1 MDDKQK
7 KFECAHCG
15 FTADNKFT
23 GDICPDCG
31 LTFWKCG
38 NCGFLHTAAAPPN
51 TCPSCKQKCEFRNVS
66 CYTPDCGGPGKVD
79 PRLV

>member
-38 NCGFLHTAAAPPN
+38 QLWISPYCGCSTQHMPIMQT
-51 TCPSCKQKCEFRNVS
+51 KM
-66 CYTPDCGGPGKVD
+66 
-79 PRLV
+79 

>member
-1 MDDKQK
+1 MDEK
-7 KFECAHCG
+7 KKYFECAHCG
-15 FTADNKFT
+15 FTADDKFT

-38 NCGFLHTAAAPPN
+38 NCGFLHTAASPPN
-51 TCPSCKQKCEFRNVS
+51 TCPSCKQKCEFRNVT
-66 CYTPDCGGPGKVD
+66 CYTPDCGGPGKID